1 MPAKAA
7 RPDPLTI
14 AFELVAEQGWAGLS
28 MTDLADRAKLSLVEL
43 YRELPGRGAILST
56 LSRRVDEAMLGGD
69 EGELEGLPPRDR
81 VLELLLRRFDA
92 LAPFRAGLKRLAAD
106 GCYDP
111 GVVLL
116 TACRLD
122 RSMAWLQDA
131 ARLRRHGLRARLA
144 RRALSAV
151 YFQAV
156 RVWLMDDT
164 VDMAK
169 TMAELDKQLRRVG
182 GIAGLREPRTRP
194 AADGEAAAT
203 A

>member
-1 MPAKAA
+1 MPAKGS
-7 RPDPLTI
+7 RPDPLIT
-14 AFELVAEQGWAGLS
+14 AFELLAEQGWAGLS
-28 MTDLADRAKLSLVEL
+28 MRDLADRAKLSLVEL
-43 YRELPGRGAILST
+43 YRELPGRGAILSA

-69 EGELEGLPPRDR
+69 ESDLEGLRPRDR

-92 LAPFRAGLKRLAAD
+92 LAPFRAGLKRLAAE
-106 GCYDP
+106 GRYDP

-151 YFQAV
+151 YLQVV
-156 RVWLMDDT
+156 RVWLTDDT
-164 VDMAK
+164 EDMAK
-169 TMAELDKQLRRVG
+169 TMAELDKQLRRAE
-182 GIAGLREPRTRP
+182 GIAGLSEPRARP
-194 AADGEAAAT
+194 ATDGEAAAT